1 MCLYGCYVPLLIIFP
16 LLALD
21 KLGYS
26 PYATSNWCFISS
38 NNREIDYVIA
48 KPEIALIFLG
58 GKLWEI
64 LAYFFVIITYA
75 VTIDDEAT

>member
-48 KPEIALIFLG
+48 KTEIALIFLG